1 MTTSRTEATSLV
13 RQVSIDAPAATV
25 FKYLVDPSL
34 MTRWMGQNCI
44 FEPFEG
50 GEYRCEI
57 NDNIVAGGRVLEVV
71 QDQKIV
77 YTFGWEGDENPGDS
91 RVIKGRNHSRRERRL
106 DAGRAY
112 AHRARRCG

>member
-1 MTTSRTEATSLV
+1 MTTSRTEANSLV

-57 NDNIVAGGRVLEVV
+57 NDNIVGAAGSLRSCR
-71 QDQKIV
+71 
-77 YTFGWEGDENPGDS
+77 T
-91 RVIKGRNHSRRERRL
+91 RRSFTRS
-106 DAGRAY
+106 AGRAMKT
-112 AHRARRCG
+112 R